1 MREYFIALLMLYT
14 AIAAPETHITAP
26 MFRVRVVATFPH
38 DSAAFTQGLVM
49 INGQLFESIGLYGK
63 SALRRVD
70 LTSGRVL
77 QETPLPAEVFAE
89 GVAAWRGQLVQLTW
103 REGVGLIYD
112 REQLQPVDYFE
123 YSGEGWGITT
133 DGTQWIISNGSAE
146 LQWLDPATR
155 RVIRRVTV
163 HDGERPITALN
174 ELEWIDGEIW
184 ANVWQQDV
192 IARIDPASGAVNS
205 WLNLHDLLPAA
216 ARSNRD
222 AVLNGI
228 AYDAVNQRI
237 FVTGKNWST
246 LYQIE
251 PTP

>member
-14 AIAAPETHITAP
+14 AIAAPETQITAP
-26 MFRVRVVATFPH
+26 IYGVRVVAAFPH
-38 DSAAFTQGLVM
+38 DPAAFTQGLV
-49 INGQLFESIGLYGK
+49 IVDGQLFESIGLYGK

-70 LTSGRVL
+70 LSSGHVA
-77 QETPLPAEVFAE
+77 QETRLAANVFAE
-89 GVAAWRGQLVQLTW
+89 GLTAWRGQLVQLTW
-103 REGVGLIYD
+103 RENIGLIYD
-112 REQLQPVDYFE
+112 REQLQPIDYFE
-123 YSGEGWGITT
+123 YSGEGWGITS

-146 LQWLDPATR
+146 LQWFDPATR
-155 RVIRRVTV
+155 QVVRRVTV
-163 HDGERPITALN
+163 HDSERPITALN

-205 WLNLHDLLPAA
+205 WLNLHDLLPTA
-216 ARSNRD
+216 ARPSRD

-228 AYDAVNQRI
+228 AYDKTNQRI

>member
-1 MREYFIALLMLYT
+1 MRKYFIALLMICT
-14 AIAAPETHITAP
+14 AIGAHETPTIAPT
-26 MFRVRVVATFPH
+26 FGVRVVATFPH
-38 DSAAFTQGLVM
+38 DPAAFTQGLV
-49 INGQLFESIGLYGK
+49 IVDGQLFESIGLYGK

-70 LTSGRVL
+70 LPSGTVT
-77 QETPLPAEVFAE
+77 QETRLAAEMFAE
-89 GVAAWRGQLVQLTW
+89 GVTAWRGQLVQLTW
-103 REGVGLIYD
+103 REELALIYT

-123 YSGEGWGITT
+123 YHGEGWGITN
-133 DGTQWIISNGSAE
+133 DGTHWIISNGSAE

-155 RVIRRVTV
+155 RVVRRVTV
-163 HDGERPITALN
+163 RDGERPITALN

-205 WLNLHDLLPAA
+205 WLNLRDLLPAG
-216 ARSNRD
+216 ARPNRD

-228 AYDAVNQRI
+228 AYDAINRRI
-237 FVTGKNWST
+237 FVTGKHWST